1 MSALDIYTPPK
12 PNVTQNGIFGLDDE
26 EPISKVPSFA
36 AVQRLE
42 RADRAA
48 QQALAIQRQAAEQS
62 AAQEKRQ
69 QAEYDR
75 AEEVRRNPP
84 PIPANL
90 KPSGYSIGPDGK
102 RTQQFSEPTQVTTGM
117 VTEKDVVE
125 AGLDPNSIPRNSW
138 STEVAKVKRG
148 EKTVESQNKNVGQQ
162 EVDKKYAADFLEW
175 TQGGEVDATKG
186 RAQLMEA
193 QKQLDSGKNLTGP
206 IIGMLPDS
214 VLRFTNPEAVQ
225 TRETIEEVVQR
236 NLKAVL
242 GGAFTKGEGDR
253 LIARAYNP
261 GLSEEQNSVRLKRL
275 LKQIELATDTKA
287 AAAAHYRTYGTIRG
301 WEGRMPRLSDFD
313 PETDA
318 TPGTGTTPAQPPA
331 QPPIRMRT
339 PGGQIIIVPAANV
352 PAAQARGA
360 TPL

>member
-12 PNVTQNGIFGLDDE
+12 PNVNQNGIFGLDDN
-26 EPISKVPSFA
+26 EPFSSDPSIA
-36 AVQRLE
+36 AYQKEAL
-42 RADRAA
+42 ANKTA
-48 QQALAIQRQAAEQS
+48 QQAFVNQRQAAEQS

-138 STEVAKVKRG
+138 STEIAKVKRG

-162 EVDKKYAADFLEW
+162 AVDKKYAPEFIQWE
-175 TQGGEVDATKG
+175 QGGAADALKG
-186 RAQLMEA
+186 RAQLLAVQE
-193 QKQLDSGKNLTGP
+193 KLKSGKSLTGP
-206 IIGMLPDS
+206 VIGSMPDA
-214 VLRFTNPEAVQ
+214 VLRFTNPEAID
-225 TRETIEEVVQR
+225 TRQAVEEVVQR
-236 NLKAVL
+236 NLRTVL
-242 GGAFTKGEGDR
+242 GGAFTQKEGDA
-253 LIARAYNP
+253 LIARAFNP
-261 GLSEEQNSVRLKRL
+261 GLSEAQNAVRLGRL
-275 LKQIELATDTKA
+275 LKQIELATDAKTA
-287 AAAAHYRTYGTIRG
+287 AAAYYRTYGTLRG

-313 PETDA
+313 PENDT

-331 QPPIRMRT
+331 QPPAKKT
-339 PGGQIIIVPAANV
+339 GKEIIERNGKRYEVDHDTKAVREI
-352 PAAQARGA
+352 
-360 TPL
+360 

>member
-1 MSALDIYTPPK
+1 MAALDIYKQIQYLPT
-12 PNVTQNGIFGLDDE
+12 GIPGVDNEEPLDDK
-26 EPISKVPSFA
+26 PLSKNPNFA
-36 AVQRLE
+36 AVQKRELE
-42 RADRAA
+42 FKTA
-48 QQALAIQRQAAEQS
+48 QQAAAIQQQQLQEARDKQGMTFASQEEAEKAGYNPEGAAVLPEG
-62 AAQEKRQ
+62 RGI
-69 QAEYDR
+69 R
-75 AEEVRRNPP
+75 
-84 PIPANL
+84 IPKVVA
-90 KPSGYSIGPDGK
+90 
-102 RTQQFSEPTQVTTGM
+102 R
-117 VTEKDVVE
+117 DV
-125 AGLDPNSIPRNSW
+125 S
-138 STEVAKVKRG
+138 
-148 EKTVESQNKNVGQQ
+148 KNVGQQ

-275 LKQIELATDTKA
+275 LKQIELATDAKA
-287 AAAAHYRTYGTIRG
+287 AAAAHYRTYGTLRG

-331 QPPIRMRT
+331 QPPVRMRT